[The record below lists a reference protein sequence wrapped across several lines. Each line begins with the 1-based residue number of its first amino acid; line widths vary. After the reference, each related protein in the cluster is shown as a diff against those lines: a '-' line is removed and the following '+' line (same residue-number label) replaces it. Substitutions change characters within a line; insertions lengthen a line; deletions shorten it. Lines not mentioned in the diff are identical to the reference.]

1 MILNRTLLIRRLG
14 SKKTDGLNPGVS
26 VTLLLVL
33 TFNEEVNFL
42 MGRKLLIV
50 LLFSLAVVWI
60 QGCGG
65 QGGAGS
71 AGGIPSTGNSPQ
83 QAITGLSTAIQN
95 GDISGAL
102 TYVSKVSTDKIGS
115 ALQIMDTSARLRLA
129 VAVLGSKKV
138 SESGGRTVYKGSII
152 LPNGQTVEETF
163 EIITEDGIW
172 KFVSL

>member
-1 MILNRTLLIRRLG
+1 M
-14 SKKTDGLNPGVS
+14 S

-42 MGRKLLIV
+42 VERRLLIV
-50 LLFSLAVVWI
+50 LLFSLAAVLV

-65 QGGAGS
+65 QGGTGN
-71 AGGIPSTGNSPQ
+71 AGGTTGNSPQ
-83 QAITGLSTAIQN
+83 QSITGFSTTIQN
-95 GDISGAL
+95 GDLSGAL
-102 TYVSKVSTDKIGS
+102 TYVGKTAQDKIGS

-129 VAVLGSKKV
+129 IAIMGSKKV
-138 SESGGRTVYKGSII
+138 SESGGKSVYKGTII

>member
-1 MILNRTLLIRRLG
+1 M
-14 SKKTDGLNPGVS
+14 S

-33 TFNEEVNFL
+33 TFNEELNFL

-50 LLFSLAVVWI
+50 LLFSLSAVWI

-65 QGGAGS
+65 QGGSGNT
-71 AGGIPSTGNSPQ
+71 GGTTTPGNSQ
-83 QAITGLSTAIQN
+83 QQSITGLTSAIQN

-102 TYVSKVSTDKIGS
+102 AYVGKTAQDKIGS

-129 VAVLGSKKV
+129 VAILGSKKV
-138 SESGGRTVYKGSII
+138 SESGNRSVYKGTII